1 MRMPVL
7 SYFLVVGGVL
17 FTILTFVSSEI
28 DPKYFCHTCF
38 SDGRHSGALQGA
50 IRRVVI
56 KRPTLTTIMVGNEE
70 MDAVNEHV
78 RKSAAVS
85 VVSLRAESLSA
96 DGDNIV
102 ISLRT
107 KYSTAERKYSIPRKC
122 LQDLIVDLKRL
133 NASKP

>member
-1 MRMPVL
+1 
-7 SYFLVVGGVL
+7 
-17 FTILTFVSSEI
+17 
-28 DPKYFCHTCF
+28 
-38 SDGRHSGALQGA
+38 
-50 IRRVVI
+50 
-56 KRPTLTTIMVGNEE
+56 MVGNEK
-70 MDAVNEHV
+70 MDTANEHV

-107 KYSTAERKYSIPRKC
+107 KYSTAERKYSSRKC
-122 LQDLIVDLKRL
+122 LQDLIVNLKRL

>member
-1 MRMPVL
+1 
-7 SYFLVVGGVL
+7 
-17 FTILTFVSSEI
+17 
-28 DPKYFCHTCF
+28 
-38 SDGRHSGALQGA
+38 
-50 IRRVVI
+50 
-56 KRPTLTTIMVGNEE
+56 MVGNEE

-96 DGDNIV
+96 DD
-102 ISLRT
+102 
-107 KYSTAERKYSIPRKC
+107 SIPRKC

>member
-1 MRMPVL
+1 
-7 SYFLVVGGVL
+7 
-17 FTILTFVSSEI
+17 
-28 DPKYFCHTCF
+28 
-38 SDGRHSGALQGA
+38 
-50 IRRVVI
+50 
-56 KRPTLTTIMVGNEE
+56 MVGNEE
-70 MDAVNEHV
+70 MDTVNEHV

-107 KYSTAERKYSIPRKC
+107 KYPTAERKYSIPRKC

-133 NASKP
+133 NASEP

>member
-1 MRMPVL
+1 ML
-7 SYFLVVGGVL
+7 
-17 FTILTFVSSEI
+17 
-28 DPKYFCHTCF
+28 
-38 SDGRHSGALQGA
+38 
-50 IRRVVI
+50 
-56 KRPTLTTIMVGNEE
+56 GNEE
-70 MDAVNEHV
+70 MDTVNEHV

-133 NASKP
+133 NASKPGCPAT

>member
-1 MRMPVL
+1 
-7 SYFLVVGGVL
+7 
-17 FTILTFVSSEI
+17 
-28 DPKYFCHTCF
+28 
-38 SDGRHSGALQGA
+38 
-50 IRRVVI
+50 
-56 KRPTLTTIMVGNEE
+56 MVGNEE
-70 MDAVNEHV
+70 MDAMNEHV